1 MASLDDLLAA
11 KRNATAKLEKTQRGC
26 QLTLGEL
33 DEARRAV
40 ETAWSAAAGGVV
52 LRHADEDSDFRTT
65 LTDILYQK
73 IGKKRDRTLLDEWKV
88 GTPSAPDQKPDAPDA
103 TDTKSRKARR
113 RHLDSDFDLETL
125 SGTELLQN
133 VKQLEQDVQLQQK
146 EVADARREADL
157 AGKALRRRDNRWRIK
172 VGETI
177 LEYAGTNGEFRQSLD
192 RIFDQRIK
200 EQHRALLDLWRNRT
214 AAAVA
219 TPPPTPADHR
229 GWRPKKLPDGAWGAA
244 FSDPAGKTLPDPL
257 LGASIVVTTRKG
269 DEWST
274 KITEVVGKNDA
285 EILVRTEE
293 RQDTGQSRSTPP
305 AAKNRSA
312 KTTKKTSDAA
322 VEEPA
327 G

>member
-11 KRNATAKLEKTQRGC
+11 TRNTTAKLEKTQRGY

-65 LTDILYQK
+65 LTDILNQK
-73 IGKKRDRTLLDEWKV
+73 ISKKRDRTLLDEWKA
-88 GTPSAPDQKPDAPDA
+88 GTPSAPHQKPDAPDA
-103 TDTKSRKARR
+103 TDTRSRKARR

-133 VKQLEQDVQLQQK
+133 VKQLEEDVQLQQK
-146 EVADARREADL
+146 EVADARREADQ

-200 EQHRALLDLWRNRT
+200 EQHRALLDLWRNRN
-214 AAAVA
+214 AAVA
-219 TPPPTPADHR
+219 TPPPPPADHP

-244 FSDPAGKTLPDPL
+244 LSDPAGKTLPDPL
-257 LGASIVVTTRKG
+257 LGASIVVTARNGK
-269 DEWST
+269 EWST
-274 KITEVVGKNDA
+274 RIKEVVENNDA
-285 EILVRTEE
+285 ELLVRTEG
-293 RQDTGQSRSTPP
+293 RQDTGRSRSTSP
-305 AAKNRSA
+305 AATNQSA
-312 KTTKKTSDAA
+312 KDPEKTSDAA
-322 VEEPA
+322 VEKTA